1 MFSSFDTSA
10 SGLTAQRLRMDVIS
24 DNIANVNTTRT
35 EEGEPYRRKL
45 PVFQQKKGSDFSRVF
60 RGELNRNKRDVG
72 QGVKVSGIVEDESP
86 LERAYRPEHPDADE
100 EGYVSLPNVDVATEM
115 VDMIEASRA
124 YEANITALD
133 TTKNM
138 ALQAIQIGG

>member
-35 EEGEPYRRKL
+35 EEGEPYRRKM
-45 PVFQQKKGSDFSRVF
+45 PVFEQKTDSEFSTIF
-60 RGELNRNKRDVG
+60 QNKLDRKPDDTG
-72 QGVKVSGIVEDESP
+72 QGVQVRGIVEDDSP
-86 LERAYRPEHPDADE
+86 LEEVYRPEHPDADE
-100 EGYVSLPNVDVATEM
+100 EGYVSLPNVDIATEM